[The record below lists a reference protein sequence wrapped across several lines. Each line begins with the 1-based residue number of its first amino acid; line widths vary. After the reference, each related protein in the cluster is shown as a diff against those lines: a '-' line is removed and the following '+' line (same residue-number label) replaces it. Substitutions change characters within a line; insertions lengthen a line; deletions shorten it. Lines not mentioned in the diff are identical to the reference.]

1 MPALPTLP
9 ELPSLHSRPRPPM
22 FSELLPGNLRQRI
35 GERLDAVR
43 IPAFTVPKP
52 LAKLVARLPQQPPTQ
67 ALILALNLALDRILP
82 RDTLAPLTGRHLQMR
97 VLDAGLTLDF
107 SLDEKGFRRFEPLR
121 DTRAS
126 PTDGGPTRPTKP
138 DLVIS
143 ATTRDFIA
151 LALREEDPDTL
162 FFSRRLRMEGDTDLG
177 LLVKNTLDAVD
188 WDALKAKLTG
198 RGR

>member
-1 MPALPTLP
+1 M
-9 ELPSLHSRPRPPM
+9 PSLPRLPRPPLPAV
-22 FSELLPGNLRQRI
+22 LLPGGLRRRI
-35 GERLDAVR
+35 GERLENFRVPD
-43 IPAFTVPKP
+43 FTVPAR
-52 LAKLVARLPQQPPTQ
+52 LAKVAAHLPQQPPTL
-67 ALILALNLALDRILP
+67 ALTLALNLALDRILP

-107 SLDEKGFRRFEPLR
+107 TLGDGGFRRAAPAAGAR
-121 DTRAS
+121 
-126 PTDGGPTRPTKP
+126 P

-162 FFSRRLRMEGDTDLG
+162 FFSRRLRMEGDTELG

-188 WDALKAKLTG
+188 WDALKAKLGLGG
-198 RGR
+198 R